1 MFCKDCGTQNP
12 DDAKYCSSCGER
24 LTSPPGE
31 QISQS
36 QTPIKEVKNNYN
48 KWIRALSFIFGAIT
62 LSGDLFNGWPYYFE
76 SGMPLVLICEI
87 LLTLMGILLVLLATF
102 PDYMNNKLSP
112 WIDIESNYV
121 AIVAITILLTFLIV
135 GIEPEPSVGWWNY
148 NGTW

>member
-1 MFCKDCGTQNP
+1 MFCKDCGIQNP
-12 DDAKYCSSCGER
+12 DDAKYCLSCGER
-24 LTSPPGE
+24 LTSPLGE
-31 QISQS
+31 HITQS
-36 QTPIKEVKNNYN
+36 PTPTKEVKSNYN

-87 LLTLMGILLVLLATF
+87 LLTLMGIFLILLATF
-102 PDYMNNKLSP
+102 PDYMNKRFNH

>member
-24 LTSPPGE
+24 LTAPPGK
-31 QISQS
+31 QITQS
-36 QTPIKEVKNNYN
+36 PTPIKEVKSNYN
-48 KWIRALSFIFGAIT
+48 KWIRALGFIFGALT

-76 SGMPLVLICEI
+76 SGIPLVLVCEI
-87 LLTLMGILLVLLATF
+87 FLTLMSIFLILLVSF
-102 PDYMNNKLSP
+102 PNSMNNKLSH

-121 AIVAITILLTFLIV
+121 AIVAITILLLFLIV